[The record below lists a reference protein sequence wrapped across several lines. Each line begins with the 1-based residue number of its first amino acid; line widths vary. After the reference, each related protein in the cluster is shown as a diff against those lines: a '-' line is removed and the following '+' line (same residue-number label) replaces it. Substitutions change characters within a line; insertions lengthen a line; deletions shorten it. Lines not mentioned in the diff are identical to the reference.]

1 MQQRVITALILIPLA
16 VFGILYLPTDIFALI
31 LALIA
36 LAAAWEWGRLAG
48 IVSTAASVSYL
59 LLTALTL
66 FATYL
71 LLMQTGLGYWL
82 FLLATLW
89 WALVTLA
96 IIRYSPDREW
106 QPAPPVKAAIGL
118 LVLVPAWAALVS
130 IHGKGEQGPLLL
142 LFVMTLI
149 WVADSG
155 AYFSGRRW
163 GRVKLAPAI
172 SPGKSWEGVYG
183 ALAGAALWGSLL
195 ALLLPETGSP
205 LLLVLLSLLVCMVSI
220 IGDLF
225 ESLFKRQAGVKDSS
239 NLLPGHGGVLDR
251 VDSLT
256 AAAPVFAFGLSLL

>member
-1 MQQRVITALILIPLA
+1 MLQRVITTLILIPL
-16 VFGILYLPTDIFALI
+16 VVVGILYLPTDIFALI
-31 LALIA
+31 LAVVC
-36 LAAAWEWGRLAG
+36 LAAAWEWVRLAG
-48 IVSTAASVSYL
+48 IVSSGARISYL
-59 LLTALTL
+59 LLIGLTL
-66 FATYL
+66 LVTYL
-71 LLMQTGLGYWL
+71 LLKQTGLFWL
-82 FLLATLW
+82 FLVTTLW
-89 WALVTLA
+89 WALVTLG
-96 IIRYSPDREW
+96 IIRYSPDNSW
-106 QPAPPVKAAIGL
+106 QPAPLVKAAIGL

-130 IHGKGEQGPLLL
+130 IHGKNEQGPLLL
-142 LFVMTLI
+142 LFVMTLV

-183 ALAGAALWGSLL
+183 ALAGAALWSGLL
-195 ALLLPETGSP
+195 VLLLPEIGSP
-205 LLLVLLSLLVCMVSI
+205 LLLFLLSLLVCMVSI

-225 ESLFKRQAGVKDSS
+225 ESVFKRQAGVKDSS